1 MTSAQSCILRLL
13 THLAM
18 LQGTIRNPRGI
29 EDMIHPRPI
38 QALNFLWS
46 HLEKDMHVLEQTLSQ
61 NKDNAVVTVHLVL
74 NVCAGFTKGSRGA
87 RPDLSSR
94 QGRQRWEKLV
104 CDSAI
109 SPVLQNLQNLLAEAE
124 DRIRA
129 DDGLTGSPLMNL
141 LHGDPGNMLSLPSDC
156 PTHRS
161 SFWTFPE
168 MMTVE
173 RFSRLVEEA
182 QGRSSLPL
190 LSMFLKKIHCLRQLH
205 HLPEL
210 AALQSD
216 LLRMFPLTSD
226 SAPQTI
232 AQMLQHIPAGYQKKM
247 LLERVERFIKVW
259 NCLRE
264 EMKKNSA
271 DLGVDVK
278 LCEKEVTAE
287 SSGEF
292 LTPCRHGP
300 GSCLRTLV
308 DFLSETHNS
317 LVREARTA
325 SGQEDSKYNVQL
337 ERISET
343 QLTLCNPERELLP
356 LVLAHCH
363 YTLKKGG
370 ETHRSY
376 DLPGIQTQLARR
388 FLAGKPIIQ
397 ADNSRYLNRHLQ
409 DFSVVL
415 SEVRGKIRQEP
426 LKGSVSSAM
435 RTVLRSYT
443 DVCEAVYVVEIGL
456 RYLGKTG
463 GDPRGQ
469 LSSYLTDSL
478 QMRRQISS
486 TVAKSLGE
494 SKLEHSI
501 FAWQL
506 LTCWKSELMLNKKH
520 DPFQKLP
527 SQFQQKLSEDQ
538 RKELKCFLAVT
549 DVDTFS
555 LELHEIL
562 MLKTSNAVPDQGYHP
577 HWDIR
582 YTVEIH
588 LDQKGLPPLLGLES
602 LSEEITL
609 GQGADVWRAAVEFK
623 RR

>member
-1 MTSAQSCILRLL
+1 
-13 THLAM
+13 
-18 LQGTIRNPRGI
+18 
-29 EDMIHPRPI
+29 
-38 QALNFLWS
+38 
-46 HLEKDMHVLEQTLSQ
+46 
-61 NKDNAVVTVHLVL
+61 
-74 NVCAGFTKGSRGA
+74 
-87 RPDLSSR
+87 
-94 QGRQRWEKLV
+94 
-104 CDSAI
+104 
-109 SPVLQNLQNLLAEAE
+109 
-124 DRIRA
+124 
-129 DDGLTGSPLMNL
+129 
-141 LHGDPGNMLSLPSDC
+141 MLSLPSDC

-173 RFSRLVEEA
+173 RFSRL
-182 QGRSSLPL
+182 
-190 LSMFLKKIHCLRQLH
+190 
-205 HLPEL
+205 
-210 AALQSD
+210 
-216 LLRMFPLTSD
+216 
-226 SAPQTI
+226 
-232 AQMLQHIPAGYQKKM
+232 
-247 LLERVERFIKVW
+247 
-259 NCLRE
+259 
-264 EMKKNSA
+264 
-271 DLGVDVK
+271 
-278 LCEKEVTAE
+278 
-287 SSGEF
+287 
-292 LTPCRHGP
+292 
-300 GSCLRTLV
+300 
-308 DFLSETHNS
+308 
-317 LVREARTA
+317 
-325 SGQEDSKYNVQL
+325 L

-397 ADNSRYLNRHLQ
+397 A
-409 DFSVVL
+409 
-415 SEVRGKIRQEP
+415 VRGKILSLSVLQEP

-486 TVAKSLGE
+486 TVAKS
-494 SKLEHSI
+494 KLEHSI

-520 DPFQKLP
+520 
-527 SQFQQKLSEDQ
+527 FQQKLSEDQ

-562 MLKTSNAVPDQGYHP
+562 MSLVLKQQLGRKVNRNACRENNGFSANCSKCPPSLHS
-577 HWDIR
+577 IR